1 MEAAR
6 VAARR
11 AAVRGELV
19 PLEEDGIRLEEDGIR
34 RESLRLMGRLPPGQ
48 VTAPAQ
54 PTAHGPGTGTS
65 RTVDTARRTWPC
77 RRRRALTGD
86 TVAPGDDDRAGP
98 TARQGVVQTL
108 SGTCGNSIQYRSA
121 FATSGFRIGCGGW
134 WLMA

>member
-11 AAVRGELV
+11 AAVRGESV
-19 PLEEDGIRLEEDGIR
+19 PLHENGMR

-48 VTAPAQ
+48 VTAPAR
-54 PTAHGPGTGTS
+54 PAACGPGTGAS
-65 RTVDTARRTWPC
+65 RTADTAGRTWAC
-77 RRRRALTGD
+77 RRRRALSGD

-98 TARQGVVQTL
+98 IARQGAVQTL
-108 SGTCGNSIQYRSA
+108 SGGGRSIQYRSA
-121 FATSGFRIGCGGW
+121 FATSGLRTGCGGW